1 MGGPA
6 VLGGIILGFGGPLAG
21 AAFLLAIVVAYIVL
35 RDIKIGFY
43 GVIAVICLLPF
54 ATVPIDIGITPT
66 FLDLALGSVIG
77 VWLLAIVTGQ
87 QRDLITAPVALPLLV
102 FILVAIFAFIFGL
115 SNGPLTPTLLR
126 KFAELLLSLGFVIIV
141 VDYCR
146 TQERLEGLVKA
157 VLLAGAGAA
166 IVGMSIGLA
175 RYQLSMAKAASRS
188 CQSSSSCSRSSGS
201 ILSGASQRISC
212 ARMP

>member
-1 MGGPA
+1 MGGTA

-43 GVIAVICLLPF
+43 GVIGVICLLPF

-87 QRDLITAPVALPLLV
+87 QRDLITAPVALPLLQ
-102 FILVAIFAFIFGL
+102 LPRELYGRHL
-115 SNGPLTPTLLR
+115 KTLQMMEQS
-126 KFAELLLSLGFVIIV
+126 FQDEPV
-141 VDYCR
+141 
-146 TQERLEGLVKA
+146 QVKA
-157 VLLAGAGAA
+157 A
-166 IVGMSIGLA
+166 
-175 RYQLSMAKAASRS
+175 
-188 CQSSSSCSRSSGS
+188 
-201 ILSGASQRISC
+201 
-212 ARMP
+212 